1 MPGRFSPLR
10 VYRAAILLLRDPAEF
25 RRRARRKYFPMSA
38 PSRREYRQRFRLT
51 LEDWML
57 YHQTDIVF
65 DQCTWMGVKALKN
78 PLDAWIYQEII
89 YEVKPDVIVE
99 LGSMWGGS
107 TLYLANLLD
116 LLGHGQVVSVDINRE
131 RFSAKHE
138 RFVLITGSTTDPEV
152 IAKVRALCEGRRA
165 LFIHDAAHDK
175 PTVLADLRT
184 YSNLVSV
191 GSYFIV
197 EDGFGDL
204 FTPGTPIGMGED
216 GPLPAIEEFTREHP
230 EFVVD
235 KSRERYLLTTNPLG
249 FLKRT
254 R

>member
-1 MPGRFSPLR
+1 MLSSLSPRRFQ
-10 VYRAAILLLRDPAEF
+10 RAFLLLWRDPAEF
-25 RRRARRKYFPMSA
+25 RRRARRKYLPM
-38 PSRREYRQRFRLT
+38 RKDYRKRFEMT
-51 LEDWML
+51 LGEWML
-57 YHQTDIVF
+57 YHQTQIVF

-116 LLGHGQVVSVDINRE
+116 LLDHGLVISVDMDRS

-138 RFVLITGSTTDPEV
+138 RIRVLTGSTTDPAIITQV
-152 IAKVRALCEGRRA
+152 SALCEGKRV
-165 LFIHDAAHDK
+165 LVIHDAAHDK
-175 PTVLADLRT
+175 PTVLTDLRN
-184 YSNLVSV
+184 YGKLVSV
-191 GSYFIV
+191 GSYLIV

-204 FTPGTPIGMGED
+204 FRPGTPVGTAED
-216 GPLPAIEEFTREHP
+216 GPLPAVEEFVGGHP
-230 EFVVD
+230 EFVID
-235 KSRERYLLTTNPLG
+235 QSRERYLLTTNPLG
-249 FLKRT
+249 FLKRV

>member
-1 MPGRFSPLR
+1 MPSRFSPLR
-10 VYRAAILLLRDPAEF
+10 VYRAAALLVRDPAEF
-25 RRRARRKYFPMSA
+25 RRRAKRKYFPMSA
-38 PSRREYRQRFRLT
+38 PLRREYRDRFRMT

-65 DQCTWMGVKALKN
+65 DQCTWMGVKALKS

-107 TLYLANLLD
+107 TLYLASLLD
-116 LLGHGQVVSVDINRE
+116 LLGHGQVVSVDISRE
-131 RFSAKHE
+131 RFSAKHP
-138 RFVLITGSTTDPEV
+138 RFVLITGSTTDPQV
-152 IAKVRALCEGRRA
+152 IAQVRSVCEGKKV
-165 LFIHDAAHDK
+165 LVIHDAAHDK

-184 YSNLVSV
+184 YGQLVNV
-191 GSYFIV
+191 GSYLIV

-204 FTPGTPIGMGED
+204 FYPGTPIGMGED
-216 GPLPAIEEFTREHP
+216 GPLPAIEQFVQEHP
-230 EFVVD
+230 EFEID

-249 FLKRT
+249 YLKRV